1 MLEQDSKT
9 EVQDAAV
16 LVTEMRRE
24 SVQTI
29 DVEGIDVEKLGRQRP
44 EVFSS
49 TLMEVAFVISIL
61 GSLSMADFVISG
73 FQVVLPNLI
82 EPLDI
87 PLQAQTWPSS
97 VLTLTAGAFLFPLG
111 RLADM
116 YGGYLLFNGG
126 LVWTVLWSIIA
137 GFTRNFIML
146 VICRAMLG
154 LGAAAFLPAGISLLG
169 RIYRPGPRKNIV
181 FSLYG
186 ALAPLGFFSG
196 IIVGGMAQDLL
207 SWRWFFWLGG
217 IVSAVFALGTILT
230 APRDY
235 EEARKM
241 NVKMDWWGVFTTVPG
256 LLLLIYA
263 LTDSAN
269 APDGWASP
277 RILVTLIL
285 GLIFLGAAVY
295 VEGWVAEAPLIPADI
310 FRVKCMKRMLLCLFI
325 TWGVFSIYLFY
336 ANFYIETILE
346 KSPLL
351 TAVYFAP
358 WAGGGLVLATTSGVI
373 LHLLPGK
380 LLIVLSG
387 ISKVIAVL
395 MFAIMP
401 DDPSYWAW
409 IFPAMLCEAAC
420 VDVLWTVSNVFL
432 TTSLPKNRQG
442 LAGALI
448 SLMLFLGGAFFL
460 AIADVAKAQFV
471 LNGMDLKHQY
481 KGVFWIGVGLAGLAL
496 IICLFMDL
504 DKAGGDFTVDEKAMR
519 KMSNASSENESDG
532 ESSMGGVRVEPML
545 GVVVDS
551 QETLNHEQTR
561 TDSV

>member
-1 MLEQDSKT
+1 MAEKDN
-9 EVQDAAV
+9 VQDAVV
-16 LVTEMRRE
+16 LVAETHDEL
-24 SVQTI
+24 SQT
-29 DVEGIDVEKLGRQRP
+29 IDVEKLGRQRP
-44 EVFSS
+44 AAFSS
-49 TLMEVAFVISIL
+49 AWMEIAFVVSIL

-73 FQVVLPNLI
+73 FQVVLPNLV

-87 PLQAQTWPSS
+87 PLEAQTWPSS

-126 LVWTVLWSIIA
+126 IAWFAVWSIIG

-154 LGAAAFLPAGISLLG
+154 IGAAAFLPAGISLLG

-186 ALAPLGFFSG
+186 ALAPLGFFAG

-217 IVSAVFALGTILT
+217 ILSAVFGVGTILT

-256 LLLLIYA
+256 LMLLIYA

-269 APDGWASP
+269 APGGWASP

-295 VEGWVAEAPLIPADI
+295 VEGWVAESPLIPADI

-325 TWGVFSIYLFY
+325 TWGVFNIYLFY
-336 ANFYIETILE
+336 ANFYIETILK

-358 WAGGGLVLATTSGVI
+358 WAAGGLVLATTSGLI
-373 LHLLPGK
+373 LHMLSGK
-380 LLIVLSG
+380 VLIIISG

-395 MFAIMP
+395 MFALIP
-401 DDPSYWAW
+401 DNPNYWAW

-448 SLMLFLGGAFFL
+448 SVMLFLGGAFFL
-460 AIADVAKAQFV
+460 AIADVAKGQFV

-481 KGVFWIGVGLAGLAL
+481 KSVFWIGVGLAGLAL
-496 IICLFMDL
+496 AICFFMDL
-504 DKAGGDFTVDEKAMR
+504 DKAAGDLTVDEKELR
-519 KMSNASSENESDG
+519 KMSNASSEVSSVAESAT
-532 ESSMGGVRVEPML
+532 GGARVEPMT

-551 QETLNHEQTR
+551 AEQTDNEEKENK
-561 TDSV
+561 TAA

>member
-1 MLEQDSKT
+1 MAEK
-9 EVQDAAV
+9 EVNKPVQDAVV
-16 LVTEMRRE
+16 LVAETDDEL
-24 SVQTI
+24 SQTT
-29 DVEGIDVEKLGRQRP
+29 IDVEKLGRQRP
-44 EVFSS
+44 EAFSS
-49 TLMEVAFVISIL
+49 TWMEIAFVVSIL

-73 FQVVLPNLI
+73 FQVVLPNLV

-87 PLQAQTWPSS
+87 PLEAQTWPSS

-126 LVWTVLWSIIA
+126 VAWFAVWSIIG

-154 LGAAAFLPAGISLLG
+154 IGAAAFLPAGISLLG

-186 ALAPLGFFSG
+186 AIAPLGFFAG

-217 IVSAVFALGTILT
+217 MLSAVFGVGTILT

-256 LLLLIYA
+256 LMLLIYA

-269 APDGWASP
+269 APGGWASP

-295 VEGWVAEAPLIPADI
+295 VEGWVAESPLIPADI

-325 TWGVFSIYLFY
+325 TWGVFNIYLFY
-336 ANFYIETILE
+336 ANFYIETILK
-346 KSPLL
+346 KSPLI
-351 TAVYFAP
+351 TAVYFGP
-358 WAGGGLVLATTSGVI
+358 WAAGGLVLATTSGLI
-373 LHLLPGK
+373 LHMLSGK
-380 LLIVLSG
+380 VLIIASG
-387 ISKVIAVL
+387 ISKIIAVL

-401 DDPSYWAW
+401 DDPNYWAW

-432 TTSLPKNRQG
+432 TTSLPKSRQG

-448 SLMLFLGGAFFL
+448 SVMLFLGGAFFL

-481 KGVFWIGVGLAGLAL
+481 KSVFWIGVGLAGLAL
-496 IICLFMDL
+496 VICFFMNL
-504 DKAGGDFTVDEKAMR
+504 DKAGGDLTVDEKAVR
-519 KMSNASSENESDG
+519 KMSNASSEVSSDAESAVDG
-532 ESSMGGVRVEPML
+532 ARVEPMT

-551 QETLNHEQTR
+551 SEQSGNEEKENK
-561 TDSV
+561 DSA

>member
-1 MLEQDSKT
+1 MAEEDNKP
-9 EVQDAAV
+9 VQDAVVV
-16 LVTEMRRE
+16 LVAGTDDEL
-24 SVQTI
+24 SQT
-29 DVEGIDVEKLGRQRP
+29 IDVEKLGRQRP
-44 EVFSS
+44 AAFSS
-49 TLMEVAFVISIL
+49 AWMEIAFVISIL

-73 FQVVLPNLI
+73 FQVVLPNLV

-87 PLQAQTWPSS
+87 PLEAQTWPSS

-126 LVWTVLWSIIA
+126 VAWFAAWSVIG

-154 LGAAAFLPAGISLLG
+154 IGAAAFLPAGISLLG

-186 ALAPLGFFSG
+186 AIAPLGFFAG

-217 IVSAVFALGTILT
+217 ILSAVFGVGTILT

-256 LLLLIYA
+256 LMLLIYA

-295 VEGWVAEAPLIPADI
+295 VEGWVAESPLIPADI

-325 TWGVFSIYLFY
+325 TWGVFNIYLFY
-336 ANFYIETILE
+336 ANFYIETILK
-346 KSPLL
+346 KSPLI
-351 TAVYFAP
+351 TAVYFGP
-358 WAGGGLVLATTSGVI
+358 WAAGGLVLATTSGLI
-373 LHLLPGK
+373 LHILSGK
-380 LLIVLSG
+380 VLIILSG

-395 MFAIMP
+395 MFALIP
-401 DDPSYWAW
+401 DDPNYWAW

-448 SLMLFLGGAFFL
+448 SVMLFLGGAFFL
-460 AIADVAKAQFV
+460 AIADVAKEQFV
-471 LNGMDLKHQY
+471 LDGMDLKHQY
-481 KGVFWIGVGLAGLAL
+481 KSVFWIGVGLAGLAL
-496 IICLFMDL
+496 VICFFMDL
-504 DKAGGDFTVDEKAMR
+504 DKAGGDLTVDEKETR
-519 KMSNASSENESDG
+519 KLSNASSEVSSVAETAVDG
-532 ESSMGGVRVEPML
+532 ARVEPMT

-551 QETLNHEQTR
+551 TEETGNEEKESTAAA
-561 TDSV
+561 